1 MNQANVNTFKI
12 KKYQEKS
19 VLCIEGH
26 FSCTTTTLRIKGIIN
41 NQSFAMNALILPTQQ
56 GKGEVD
62 HLFEIEWE
70 SNEEIRTIELYL
82 CEDDKEELMWKCEDV
97 TSFEEESSII
107 SKIAQVVYQENQTG
121 VIYGWAYSSM
131 GSVVNYKVVDEN
143 QNEVPSSLRRVVQQR
158 MMERNVVSKEQGL
171 CGFQLTFKVDGQ
183 QQYSLVLEDGYTTET
198 NLLSSYVQQNKMTF
212 ERIKHLFSL
221 INMRTV
227 QRAMVYL
234 QKNGLLSFFK
244 RLTQGITPE
253 MDYDAYYKRNKVTK
267 EELEKQR
274 KHVFA
279 YQPKISILVPTFN
292 TPVSLLN
299 EMITSVVN
307 QSYENWELCIADG
320 SAKGNDTQKALID
333 WQTKDH
339 RIKVTFLSKNYG
351 ISGNTNK
358 AFDRATGEYTA
369 LFDHDDLLELDTLY
383 EIVKSLQDTHHD
395 IIYTDEDKYNQKLER
410 FEDPNFKPDFDL
422 DLLLSHNYIT
432 HFFTVK
438 TSILKEVDGFRSEC
452 DGAQDYDVILRCVA
466 KSKSIH
472 HIPKSLYHW
481 RMIEGS
487 TALDPESKMYC
498 YEAGQKAIQDYL
510 DSRNIKAV
518 VEMQPK
524 PLYGLYHVKYA
535 VPDSLVSIIIP
546 NKDHVDVLDTCI
558 QSLYSVN
565 QYKYFEIIIVENNSE
580 EEKTFAYYEK
590 IQQEHSNLKV
600 VTYDQKGFNFSA
612 INNFGVRFA
621 LGEYLLFLNNDTEMI
636 KEDALSEMVSL
647 CAREDVGIVG
657 AKLLFEDNT
666 IQHAGVIV
674 GFSGYAGHIFND
686 IPNGKDFGYM
696 TRDVLN
702 GDYSAVTAACMMTK
716 KKLFKAVG
724 GFDEQ
729 FAIACNDIDY
739 CLKVREVGKLVVY
752 NAFSLWHHYESK
764 SRGYEDGFDKVKR
777 FDDEVSKWQKKWERI
792 LIDGDPYYNPNFKI
806 EDGPFILP

>member
-1 MNQANVNTFKI
+1 MNQANINTFKI

-171 CGFQLTFKVDGQ
+171 CGFQLTFKVDGEH
-183 QQYSLVLEDGYTTET
+183 QYSLVLEDGYTTET
-198 NLLSSYVQQNKMTF
+198 ISLDSYVQQNKMTF

-438 TSILKEVDGFRSEC
+438 TSILKEVGGFRSEC

-510 DSRNIKAV
+510 DSRDIKAV

-558 QSLYSVN
+558 QSLYTKN
-565 QYKYFEIIIVENNSE
+565 QYKYFEIIVVENNSE

>member
-26 FSCTTTTLRIKGIIN
+26 FSCTTTTLRINGIIN

-383 EIVKSLQDTHHD
+383 EIVKSL
-395 IIYTDEDKYNQKLER
+395 
-410 FEDPNFKPDFDL
+410 
-422 DLLLSHNYIT
+422 
-432 HFFTVK
+432 
-438 TSILKEVDGFRSEC
+438 
-452 DGAQDYDVILRCVA
+452 
-466 KSKSIH
+466 
-472 HIPKSLYHW
+472 
-481 RMIEGS
+481 
-487 TALDPESKMYC
+487 
-498 YEAGQKAIQDYL
+498 
-510 DSRNIKAV
+510 
-518 VEMQPK
+518 
-524 PLYGLYHVKYA
+524 
-535 VPDSLVSIIIP
+535 
-546 NKDHVDVLDTCI
+546 
-558 QSLYSVN
+558 
-565 QYKYFEIIIVENNSE
+565 
-580 EEKTFAYYEK
+580 
-590 IQQEHSNLKV
+590 
-600 VTYDQKGFNFSA
+600 
-612 INNFGVRFA
+612 
-621 LGEYLLFLNNDTEMI
+621 
-636 KEDALSEMVSL
+636 
-647 CAREDVGIVG
+647 
-657 AKLLFEDNT
+657 
-666 IQHAGVIV
+666 
-674 GFSGYAGHIFND
+674 
-686 IPNGKDFGYM
+686 
-696 TRDVLN
+696 
-702 GDYSAVTAACMMTK
+702 
-716 KKLFKAVG
+716 
-724 GFDEQ
+724 
-729 FAIACNDIDY
+729 
-739 CLKVREVGKLVVY
+739 
-752 NAFSLWHHYESK
+752 
-764 SRGYEDGFDKVKR
+764 
-777 FDDEVSKWQKKWERI
+777 
-792 LIDGDPYYNPNFKI
+792 
-806 EDGPFILP
+806 

>member
-121 VIYGWAYSSM
+121 VIYGRAYSSM

-183 QQYSLVLEDGYTTET
+183 HQYSLVLEDGYTTET

-438 TSILKEVDGFRSEC
+438 TSILKEVGGFRSEC

-686 IPNGKDFGYM
+686 ILNGKDFGYM

-716 KKLFKAVG
+716 KKIFKAVG

>member
-1 MNQANVNTFKI
+1 M
-12 KKYQEKS
+12 
-19 VLCIEGH
+19 
-26 FSCTTTTLRIKGIIN
+26 
-41 NQSFAMNALILPTQQ
+41 
-56 GKGEVD
+56 
-62 HLFEIEWE
+62 
-70 SNEEIRTIELYL
+70 
-82 CEDDKEELMWKCEDV
+82 
-97 TSFEEESSII
+97 
-107 SKIAQVVYQENQTG
+107 
-121 VIYGWAYSSM
+121 
-131 GSVVNYKVVDEN
+131 
-143 QNEVPSSLRRVVQQR
+143 
-158 MMERNVVSKEQGL
+158 
-171 CGFQLTFKVDGQ
+171 
-183 QQYSLVLEDGYTTET
+183 
-198 NLLSSYVQQNKMTF
+198 
-212 ERIKHLFSL
+212 
-221 INMRTV
+221 
-227 QRAMVYL
+227 
-234 QKNGLLSFFK
+234 
-244 RLTQGITPE
+244 
-253 MDYDAYYKRNKVTK
+253 
-267 EELEKQR
+267 
-274 KHVFA
+274 
-279 YQPKISILVPTFN
+279 
-292 TPVSLLN
+292 
-299 EMITSVVN
+299 
-307 QSYENWELCIADG
+307 
-320 SAKGNDTQKALID
+320 
-333 WQTKDH
+333 
-339 RIKVTFLSKNYG
+339 
-351 ISGNTNK
+351 
-358 AFDRATGEYTA
+358 
-369 LFDHDDLLELDTLY
+369 
-383 EIVKSLQDTHHD
+383 
-395 IIYTDEDKYNQKLER
+395 
-410 FEDPNFKPDFDL
+410 
-422 DLLLSHNYIT
+422 SHNYIT

-452 DGAQDYDVILRCVA
+452 DGAQDYDLILRCVA

>member
-131 GSVVNYKVVDEN
+131 DSVVNYKVVDEN

-171 CGFQLTFKVDGQ
+171 CGFQLTFKVDGEHK
-183 QQYSLVLEDGYTTET
+183 YSLVLEDGYTTET
-198 NLLSSYVQQNKMTF
+198 ISLDSYVQQNKMTF

-438 TSILKEVDGFRSEC
+438 TSILKEVGGFRSEC

-558 QSLYSVN
+558 QSLYTKN
-565 QYKYFEIIIVENNSE
+565 QYKYFEIIVVENNSE